1 MLAGV
6 RAFVFAHQFERLF
19 GDGAHLLGAQILFHV
34 EDRPHMQ
41 GPDRSVGVPGAL
53 GVVFVKNLGQAVGVI
68 GQVLQANRA
77 ILDEGHRF
85 TVALH
90 RHHDVEALL
99 ADLPNRRLE
108 TGVGGFDNRVWIT
121 EIGHQGDQVA
131 QFAQVFIGPRLSEFD
146 QQQGCRVALHETVD
160 RRLEHG
166 DVAGQGDH
174 RVIDQFDRHRAEF
187 DQVLGGVHGL
197 IESREMANAKG
208 FIAGQGRQFQS
219 HPFRIGQGAFRTDQ
233 QVR

>member
-1 MLAGV
+1 
-6 RAFVFAHQFERLF
+6 
-19 GDGAHLLGAQILFHV
+19 
-34 EDRPHMQ
+34 MQ

-108 TGVGGFDNRVWIT
+108 TGVGGFDNRVRKP
-121 EIGHQGDQVA
+121 EIGH
-131 QFAQVFIGPRLSEFD
+131 
-146 QQQGCRVALHETVD
+146 
-160 RRLEHG
+160 
-166 DVAGQGDH
+166 
-174 RVIDQFDRHRAEF
+174 
-187 DQVLGGVHGL
+187 
-197 IESREMANAKG
+197 
-208 FIAGQGRQFQS
+208 
-219 HPFRIGQGAFRTDQ
+219 
-233 QVR
+233 